1 MAKLEYRNLT
11 GDFDALLRHIEH
23 GILNGSLSASLED
36 SSDFYGGS
44 SRCSVRVFER
54 YSYMGSNRV
63 SMNVTLYQAEPDAP
77 IQLSAI
83 TSGGSQAMFFK
94 INTIGEEALERL
106 SDESFFLSPVAVYL
120 GHFTDTAG
128 VDRLSGKRQAQT
140 LCLPRCHCDRM
151 VRYVQRFSG
160 DVCICHCR
168 ALFLQEAGR

>member
-44 SRCSVRVFER
+44 SRCSVRVFEP
-54 YSYMGSNRV
+54 YSYRGSNRV

-94 INTIGEEALERL
+94 INTIGEEA
-106 SDESFFLSPVAVYL
+106 FLDKL
-120 GHFTDTAG
+120 
-128 VDRLSGKRQAQT
+128 RE
-140 LCLPRCHCDRM
+140 
-151 VRYVQRFSG
+151 
-160 DVCICHCR
+160 II
-168 ALFLQEAGR
+168 